1 MDNIREILAKNL
13 RENRQRLNISQP
25 KLAELA
31 NLSTHYVASIETSRK
46 FPTPDVLERL
56 SAALG
61 IDPHELFS
69 VAVSP
74 ERAIEE
80 LQQAVAKNI
89 EQLISESMERA
100 YQTTAQ
106 NLEKVVAD
114 AIGRNLSAQCK
125 GKE

>member
-31 NLSTHYVASIETSRK
+31 NLSTHYIASIETSRK

-56 SAALG
+56 AEALE
-61 IDPHELFS
+61 IKSNELFS
-69 VAVSP
+69 VSVSP

-80 LQQAVAKNI
+80 LQQKVVKNI
-89 EQLISESMERA
+89 DQ
-100 YQTTAQ
+100 
-106 NLEKVVAD
+106 VVAE
-114 AIGRNLSAQCK
+114 AVEKAVSAQYK